1 MSRLSRRCVE
11 VPTPFEV
18 GSVNAYLL
26 DGKVLVDPGPDAEK
40 AREALLGGLEAEGV
54 GLKDIEA
61 VVITHP
67 HMDHF
72 GLASHIVE
80 ESGAS
85 VFVHEDATEAV
96 VDHEA
101 HYEEERDFFSDLLV
115 ENGMPESTA
124 EYVLELPGAFLDL
137 APPVPHK
144 SVVPVSGGDVFTDAS
159 LEAVET
165 PGHCFGSVSP
175 ARDDAV
181 FTGDHLLDHITP
193 NPTLQKPIGG
203 ERHRSVLEY
212 LESLGRVAELGAERA
227 FPGHG
232 EPIDDVCGRAQEV
245 IAHHEDRAD
254 EFEGLLDGP
263 MTAYELMCEKWSELP
278 ATEQFFG
285 MSETLGHL
293 ELLEERGR
301 VVRHQGD
308 VVRYE
313 RARDGG

>member
-1 MSRLSRRCVE
+1 MSRLSRLCVE

-18 GSVNAYLL
+18 GAVNAYFL
-26 DGKVLVDPGPDAEK
+26 DGNVLVDPGPDTER
-40 AREALLGGLEAEGV
+40 AREALVNGLADEGV
-54 GLKDIEA
+54 GIEDIEA

-67 HMDHF
+67 HLDHF
-72 GLASHIVE
+72 GLASYVVE

-85 VFVHEDATEAV
+85 VFAHEDAEQAV

-115 ENGMPESTA
+115 EHGMPESTA
-124 EYVLELPGAFLDL
+124 NYVLQLPSAFLDL
-137 APPVPHK
+137 APPVPRE
-144 SVVPVSGGDVFTDAS
+144 SVVTVSDGDFFTDAS

-175 ARDDAV
+175 VRDGTV
-181 FTGDHLLDHITP
+181 FTGDHLLPGTTP
-193 NPTLQKPIGG
+193 NPTLQKPIDG
-203 ERHRSVLEY
+203 ERARSLVEY
-212 LESLGRVAELGAERA
+212 LESLERVAETDAESG

-232 EPIDDVCGRAQEV
+232 ERIDDVRGRAEEV
-245 IAHHEDRAD
+245 VEHHEERAE
-254 EFEGLLDGP
+254 EFESMLDEP
-263 MTAYELMCEKWSELP
+263 MTAYEAMCEKWPDLP

-285 MSETLGHL
+285 MSEALGHL

-301 VVRHQGD
+301 VVRREDD

-313 RARDGG
+313 RA

>member
-1 MSRLSRRCVE
+1 VSRLSRRCVE

-26 DGKVLVDPGPDAEK
+26 GGVLIDPGPDTEK
-40 AREALLGGLEAEGV
+40 AREALVEGLESEGV
-54 GLKDIEA
+54 GLEGIEA

-67 HMDHF
+67 HLDHF
-72 GLASHIVE
+72 GLASYVVE

-85 VFVHEDATEAV
+85 VFVHEDAVEAV

-101 HYEEERDFFSDLLV
+101 HYEEERDFFSGLLV
-115 ENGMPESTA
+115 EHGMPESTA
-124 EYVLELPGAFLDL
+124 EYVLRLPSAFLDL
-137 APPVPHK
+137 APPVPHD
-144 SVVPVSGGDVFTDAS
+144 SVVPVSDGDAFTDAS

-175 ARDDAV
+175 VRDDGV

-193 NPTLQKPIGG
+193 NPTLQKPIDG
-203 ERHRSVLEY
+203 ERRRSVIEY
-212 LESLGRVAELGAERA
+212 LGSLERVADVGAERA

-232 EPIDDVCGRAQEV
+232 EPIDDVCGRAEEV

-254 EFEGLLDGP
+254 EFEGLLEEP
-263 MTAYELMCEKWSELP
+263 MTAYELMCEKWHELP

-293 ELLEERGR
+293 ELLEERDR
-301 VVRHQGD
+301 VVRHEEG

-313 RARDGG
+313 RTRDGG